1 MPESEYD
8 VEYFVRAA
16 HDAGQKLRVVSLAC
30 SKQERA
36 VCNPRSDRTKGTRG
50 VAQTGRRGPVVW
62 LRQDKGDP
70 WCGSDRT
77 KGTRGVAQTCNIAQT
92 RHVFFHQRFQ
102 FVSC

>member
-30 SKQERA
+30 W
-36 VCNPRSDRTKGTRG
+36 P
-50 VAQTGRRGPVVW
+50 QTGQRGPVVW
-62 LRQDKGDP
+62 LRQDEGDP

>member
-36 VCNPRSDRTKGTRG
+36 ICNPR
-50 VAQTGRRGPVVW
+50 
-62 LRQDKGDP
+62 
-70 WCGSDRT
+70 SDRT